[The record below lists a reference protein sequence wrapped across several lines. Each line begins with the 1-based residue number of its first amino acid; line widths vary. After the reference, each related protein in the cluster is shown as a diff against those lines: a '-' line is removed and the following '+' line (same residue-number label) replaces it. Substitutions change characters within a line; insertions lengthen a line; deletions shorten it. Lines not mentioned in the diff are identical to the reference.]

1 VVEVLKLRTFDS
13 QRSNVRR
20 RDDAGRTARATAK
33 RALSAPS
40 DADVTYLMCQVTF
53 GDLPLAASLQTIS
66 IMRSTIISDF
76 TPANDTGGIFRSGFV
91 VCRLPF
97 SIQKTAVRFQR

>member
-1 VVEVLKLRTFDS
+1 
-13 QRSNVRR
+13 
-20 RDDAGRTARATAK
+20 
-33 RALSAPS
+33 
-40 DADVTYLMCQVTF
+40 MCQVTF

-97 SIQKTAVRFQR
+97 SIQKTAVRFQRDCVAKLFGCRLQDLVLSFGRLVGRARRCGVY

>member
-1 VVEVLKLRTFDS
+1 
-13 QRSNVRR
+13 
-20 RDDAGRTARATAK
+20 
-33 RALSAPS
+33 
-40 DADVTYLMCQVTF
+40 MCQVTF